1 MNKEKAA
8 ILRGK
13 GFMKILGLVG
23 SQRRNG
29 NSYLILKEAFKR
41 CDVEAEIVQ
50 LAEMRVDWCNAC
62 GFCKDTMKCVVEDDV
77 DSIFDKIV
85 RADAVLFSIPRY
97 LPIPSKFIALIER
110 IGALY
115 HYKLEA
121 DPEFHIPLEGKP
133 FGLVVVSA
141 GGGRQA
147 LEALKEMVF
156 QIIHCWH
163 MKLITTDSY
172 PYLGV
177 LAKGEKVGEVLEDQE
192 AIEHVRELIKKLT
205 M

>member
-1 MNKEKAA
+1 
-8 ILRGK
+8 
-13 GFMKILGLVG
+13 MKILGLVG

-41 CDVEAEIVQ
+41 CNVKSEMVQ
-50 LAEMRVDWCNAC
+50 LAETRIDWCNAC
-62 GFCKDTMKCVVEDDV
+62 GLCKDTMKCVIQDDM
-77 DSIFDKIV
+77 DIIFDKIV
-85 RADAVLFSIPRY
+85 RADAVMFSVPRY
-97 LPIPSKFIALIER
+97 LPIPSKFMALIER

-115 HYKLEA
+115 HHKLEV
-121 DPEFHIPLEGKP
+121 DPDFDFPLRGKP

-147 LEALKEMVF
+147 LEALKEIAF

-163 MKLITTDSY
+163 MKLVTADYY

-177 LAKGEKVGEVLEDQE
+177 LAKGEEVGEVLEDKK
-192 AIEHVRELIKKLT
+192 AIEQVRELIKKLG